1 MEAYQK
7 KRRYRFSGVYTCGH
21 EGTEYTYTKDY
32 AEDIFQNSKCPDC
45 RKKDWLNE
53 QEKVNNENSQKSAEL
68 NLISLIGTEKQVT
81 WANTIR
87 IKFLNKIEESIN
99 ELKQSDDPIRKN
111 PYFSLFKQFIL
122 DNKDIY
128 SQGDIHLYKYSDY
141 VNVDSYF
148 SLLADV
154 KNKILSQERADYF
167 INFKEYDRD
176 IRLLINLFGPTHSN
190 RLGYSELDLTK
201 FLVNKE

>member
-1 MEAYQK
+1 MAAYQK

-21 EGTEYTYTKDY
+21 EGTEYTYTKNY
-32 AEDIFQNSKCPDC
+32 AEDIFHNSKCPDC

-53 QEKVNNENSQKSAEL
+53 QEKINNENSQKSAEL
-68 NLISLIGTEKQVT
+68 NLISLTGTEKQVT

-87 IKFLNKIEESIN
+87 INFLNKIEESIN
-99 ELKQSDDPIRKN
+99 ELKQSDDPIRKD
-111 PYFSLFKQFIL
+111 PYYYFFNKFIS
-122 DNKDIY
+122 DH
-128 SQGDIHLYKYSDY
+128 QEKYPLSFSDY

-154 KNKILSQERADYF
+154 KNKVLLKEKANYF

-176 IRLLINLFGPTHSN
+176 IGWLIKLFESEYSDKV
-190 RLGYSELDLTK
+190 GYAELDLTK
-201 FLVNKE
+201 FMLNKNK

>member
-1 MEAYQK
+1 M
-7 KRRYRFSGVYTCGH
+7 
-21 EGTEYTYTKDY
+21 
-32 AEDIFQNSKCPDC
+32 
-45 RKKDWLNE
+45 
-53 QEKVNNENSQKSAEL
+53 
-68 NLISLIGTEKQVT
+68 T

-87 IKFLNKIEESIN
+87 INFLNKIEESIN

-176 IRLLINLFGPTHSN
+176 ISLLINLFGPTHSN
-190 RLGYSELDLTK
+190 RLGI
-201 FLVNKE
+201 F